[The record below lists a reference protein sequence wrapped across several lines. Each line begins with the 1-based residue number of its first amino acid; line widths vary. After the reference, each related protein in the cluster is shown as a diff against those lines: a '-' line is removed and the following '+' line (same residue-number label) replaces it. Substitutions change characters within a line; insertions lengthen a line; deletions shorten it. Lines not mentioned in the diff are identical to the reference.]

1 MRGLLGCRDWNGSNG
16 VDRKP
21 LAELGVDRDRPL
33 HDLQQAL
40 ADCKA
45 ESAALRAVP
54 YVGLDKRLREALRN
68 PLYISKKDAEERG
81 IEEGDTVKISSQ
93 YGETLR
99 RAYVTSRLMPGV
111 VGLPHGPWIRIDEA
125 TGIDQSGSENYIT
138 GNVARGLGCSG
149 YNTLNV
155 EVSKYDGEAIPED
168 VEIPQTILFV

>member
-1 MRGLLGCRDWNGSNG
+1 M
-16 VDRKP
+16 
-21 LAELGVDRDRPL
+21 
-33 HDLQQAL
+33 H
-40 ADCKA
+40 
-45 ESAALRAVP
+45 
-54 YVGLDKRLREALRN
+54 N
-68 PLYISKKDAEERG
+68 PVYLSKKDAEDRG
-81 IEEGDTVKISSQ
+81 IAEGDTVKISSK

-99 RAYVTSRLMPGV
+99 HAYVTARLMPGV

-168 VEIPQTILFV
+168 VEIPQTILFE